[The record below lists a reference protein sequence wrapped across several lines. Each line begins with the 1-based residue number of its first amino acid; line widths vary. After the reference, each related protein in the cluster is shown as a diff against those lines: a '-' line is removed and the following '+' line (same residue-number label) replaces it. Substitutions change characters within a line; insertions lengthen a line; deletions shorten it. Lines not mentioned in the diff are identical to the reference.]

1 MRFFLAIRVFFKV
14 LFNATAAGQ
23 VKELLSGE
31 PPVPAASR
39 PATSTPATTSARRP
53 AAPTSARSDAL
64 TLLATLQQEARFLD
78 LVREPLGD
86 YSDAQIGAAARDV
99 LRDCNA
105 VLERMF
111 HIEPVV
117 AQQEGSEIETPDRLE
132 TGRFRLTGNVAGDPP
147 YRGRLAHCGW
157 EATTCELPTWSGS
170 GSAARVLAPA
180 EVELA

>member
-1 MRFFLAIRVFFKV
+1 MRFFLAIRVFFRV
-14 LFNATAAGQ
+14 LFDAAAAGQ
-23 VKELLSGE
+23 VKELLAGN
-31 PPVPAASR
+31 PPTAATSR
-39 PATSTPATTSARRP
+39 PAKSPAKSPMPRP
-53 AAPTSARSDAL
+53 PEATSARSDAL

-99 LRDCNA
+99 LRDSNA

-117 AQQEGSEIETPDRLE
+117 AEAEGSELETPAKFE
-132 TGRFRLTGNVAGDPP
+132 AGRFRLTGNVAGDPP

-157 EATTCELPTWSGS
+157 QATTCELPTWSGS
-170 GSAARVLAPA
+170 DSVARVLAPA
-180 EVELA
+180 EVEVA